1 MDERYRPVPTYY
13 SESFK
18 LQVVEEVLSGQIS
31 QTGAQKKYGIGGNTT
46 ISRWIKKF
54 SNFAEEQPTRRNE
67 MSKEKEEIARLKK
80 DKEDLERALGKAHLE
95 ILRLETTV
103 DVYSKEVE
111 KQRKKKPVMKSLPG
125 VYIDPEKKD

>member
-1 MDERYRPVPTYY
+1 MDERYRPVATYY